1 MPLSQW
7 VLQCRYRRCHT
18 RPTAPSFASAG
29 GGIQRRKNIRE
40 RKRSILKPIIMSD
53 FRTSQNQAHPNK
65 TNTLLTGIILLLILF
80 VSIQIWFL
88 FGALNNA
95 LDDNFYFALTTFIGS
110 LILAISSF
118 WLLRYLPDPI
128 KQKSKKNRPT
138 DRLPS

>member
-1 MPLSQW
+1 
-7 VLQCRYRRCHT
+7 
-18 RPTAPSFASAG
+18 
-29 GGIQRRKNIRE
+29 
-40 RKRSILKPIIMSD
+40 MSD

-95 LDDNFYFALTTFIGS
+95 LEDNFYFALTTFIGS
-110 LILAISSF
+110 LILALFSF

-128 KQKSKKNRPT
+128 KPKLKKNPPREK
-138 DRLPS
+138 L

>member
-1 MPLSQW
+1 
-7 VLQCRYRRCHT
+7 
-18 RPTAPSFASAG
+18 
-29 GGIQRRKNIRE
+29 
-40 RKRSILKPIIMSD
+40 MSD

-95 LDDNFYFALTTFIGS
+95 LEDNFYFALTTFIGS
-110 LILAISSF
+110 FILAIISF

-128 KQKSKKNRPT
+128 MPKLKKKTSKDK
-138 DRLPS
+138 LLS